1 MPPTTLPGKAAGG
14 VNKSNTT
21 RPASLLLRI
30 TPSMC
35 LQGAGRGH
43 EKAFTAI
50 LSAHLLGQAWVSPT
64 QASSPAAGVAG
75 EAPGNFPS
83 DNRRS
88 SLRPP
93 AVLRAVCQKHKNM
106 ASQGKRRAA
115 PPDAEDRNGRSCR
128 QGEGEVI
135 IDTEEGEWK
144 RELSQ

>member
-1 MPPTTLPGKAAGG
+1 MPPTALPGKAAGG

-43 EKAFTAI
+43 EKAFTTI
-50 LSAHLLGQAWVSPT
+50 LSAHLLGQARVSHT

-83 DNRRS
+83 DNRRQTFPQPPSGAQS
-88 SLRPP
+88 S
-93 AVLRAVCQKHKNM
+93 VSETQEH
-106 ASQGKRRAA
+106 GKS
-115 PPDAEDRNGRSCR
+115 G
-128 QGEGEVI
+128 
-135 IDTEEGEWK
+135 
-144 RELSQ
+144 